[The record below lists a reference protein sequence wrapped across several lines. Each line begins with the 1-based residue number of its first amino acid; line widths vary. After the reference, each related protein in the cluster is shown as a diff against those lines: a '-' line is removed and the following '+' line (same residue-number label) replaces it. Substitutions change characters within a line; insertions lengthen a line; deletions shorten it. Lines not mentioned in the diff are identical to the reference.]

1 MEYTKGEWEAVIATE
16 TGFNTLVL
24 GGDSG
29 VVADTHMSWRN
40 YTENEANAKLI
51 SIAPDMY
58 ELLKDLVIYNDIAFL
73 PVAIQNKVKL
83 VLSKVEGK

>member
-1 MEYTKGEWEAVIATE
+1 MEYTKGEWEVAVATE
-16 TGFNTLVL
+16 TGFDTLVL

-51 SIAPDMY
+51 SISPDMY
-58 ELLKDLVIYNDIAFL
+58 ELLKDLVTYNDIAFL
-73 PVAIQNKVKL
+73 PIAIQDRVKL
-83 VLSKVEGK
+83 VLSKAEGK